1 MNEIELLAHKIS
13 TVMLMLKNNHSM
25 HKYIYIGDLR
35 IEDRYDKLSFLFKDE
50 SNAKVCFAAFAQGN
64 PEQAS
69 PVIYENSEGYLW
81 VNTNDYFFYDLKQN
95 DEVEARIDL
104 IDIRTDCSSELFQ
117 KSLLYSPRQI
127 HYLKLFS
134 SLYANPLIKGFKFY
148 IKIPY
153 LSNVYDILMQG
164 YSYEV

>member
-1 MNEIELLAHKIS
+1 
-13 TVMLMLKNNHSM
+13 
-25 HKYIYIGDLR
+25 
-35 IEDRYDKLSFLFKDE
+35 
-50 SNAKVCFAAFAQGN
+50 AKVCFAAFAQGN

-104 IDIRTDCSSELFQ
+104 IDISSDCSSELFQ